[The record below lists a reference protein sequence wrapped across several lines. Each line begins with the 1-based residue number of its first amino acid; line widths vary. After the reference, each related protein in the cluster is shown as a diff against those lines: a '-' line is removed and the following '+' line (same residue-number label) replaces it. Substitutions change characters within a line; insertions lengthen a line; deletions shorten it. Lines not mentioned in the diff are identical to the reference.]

1 MAQADAVPTPRT
13 RGDSGGEGESQ
24 QGSAQWRSFSPFYE
38 HLALEL
44 ESLGDGKCVIRLPF
58 ARHFANSRD
67 EVHGGIAA
75 SLLDITLSQ
84 AVRSTLAGPTNIATI
99 SMTMSYL
106 APAHGVLR
114 CVGAV
119 VRAGRSVA
127 FAEGEVTDEKGR
139 AVCRAVGT
147 YRILR
152 AS

>member
-1 MAQADAVPTPRT
+1 MP
-13 RGDSGGEGESQ
+13 GEN
-24 QGSAQWRSFSPFYE
+24 SASAKWRAFSPFYE
-38 HLALEL
+38 HLGLEL

-58 ARHFANSRD
+58 AAHFGNSRG

-84 AVRSTLAGPTNIATI
+84 AVRSTLQGPTNIATI

-106 APAHGVLR
+106 APAHGVLVCR
-114 CVGAV
+114 GAV
-119 VRAGRSVA
+119 VRAGRSIA
-127 FAEGEVTDEKGR
+127 FAEGEVTDEKAR

-152 AS
+152 AD

>member
-1 MAQADAVPTPRT
+1 MQDVKKVDA
-13 RGDSGGEGESQ
+13 E
-24 QGSAQWRSFSPFYE
+24 WRSFSPFYE
-38 HLALEL
+38 HLGLEL

-58 ARHFANSRD
+58 AAHFGNSRG

-84 AVRSTLAGPTNIATI
+84 AARSTLDGPTNIATI

-106 APAHGVLR
+106 APAHGVLTCR
-114 CVGAV
+114 GAV
-119 VRAGRSVA
+119 VRAGRSIA
-127 FAEGEVTDEKGR
+127 FVEGEVTDAKGR